1 MKINKLYFFSKDI
14 ICFLLAIVISLA
26 IFFSNKSIYVQ
37 RIETRIVDF
46 ITFIYYPK
54 NWYNDILLV
63 KSKNELLNQKVT
75 QLKLLNAKLQNYKNE
90 NDQLKKMLD
99 FKESYGKLSLKP
111 ANKVNHNYSSIFSI
125 IINVGSNDA
134 INKNQ
139 AVIDMD
145 GLVGKTISIGKNGSK
160 VQLITDKNY
169 AVSVKVGKEMFIST
183 FKPLHGKKG
192 YLEGVI
198 KSLELNEGDII
209 YTSGVSEIYPS
220 DIPVG
225 RIVSF
230 KNNPDKLYQ
239 DVIVEVLA
247 DIENLNYVFVIQ

>member
-14 ICFLLAIVISLA
+14 ICFLLFIIISLS

-37 RIETRIVDF
+37 KIETKIVDF
-46 ITFIYYPK
+46 IAFIYYPK
-54 NWYNDILLV
+54 NWYNDILLI

-99 FKESYGKLSLKP
+99 FKESYGKISLKP

-125 IINVGSNDA
+125 IINVGSNDG

-139 AVIDMD
+139 AVLDMN
-145 GLVGKTISIGKNGSK
+145 GLVGKTISVGKNGSK

-169 AVSVKVGKEMFIST
+169 AVSVKVGKEMFLST
-183 FKPLHGKKG
+183 FKPLHGKIG
-192 YLEGVI
+192 YLEGII
-198 KSLELNEGDII
+198 KSLELNEGEMI

>member
-14 ICFLLAIVISLA
+14 IFFLFAILISLS
-26 IFFSNKSIYVQ
+26 IFFSNKSTYVQ
-37 RIETRIVDF
+37 KVEAKIIDL
-46 ITFIYYPK
+46 IAFIYYPK

-90 NDQLKKMLD
+90 NDKLKKMLN
-99 FKESYGKLSLKP
+99 FKESYSRLSLKP

-125 IINVGSNDA
+125 IINVGSNDE

-139 AVIDMD
+139 AVLDMN

-169 AVSVKVGKEMFIST
+169 AVSVKIGKDMFIST
-183 FKPLHGKKG
+183 FKPLHGRIG

-198 KSLELNEGDII
+198 KSLKLEKGEII

-225 RIVSF
+225 KIISF
-230 KNNPDKLYQ
+230 KKNPDKLYQ